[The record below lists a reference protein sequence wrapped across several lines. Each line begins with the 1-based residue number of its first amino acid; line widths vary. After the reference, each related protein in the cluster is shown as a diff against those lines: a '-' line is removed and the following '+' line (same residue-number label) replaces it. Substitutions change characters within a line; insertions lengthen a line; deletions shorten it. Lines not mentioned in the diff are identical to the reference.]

1 MTKSKYRKLVGQ
13 LRTADE
19 ILSQAYRSISIV
31 ANDLQNKLN
40 DLSDGSYRT
49 IVEFELGETLS
60 LSHFLIS
67 VVTDREFFVEAV
79 AIESLNVPKVN
90 EIHSSIETL
99 LKEKGSN

>member
-1 MTKSKYRKLVGQ
+1 MAKSKYRKLVGQ

-40 DLSDGSYRT
+40 DLSNGSYRT

-60 LSHFLIS
+60 LSQFLIS
-67 VVTDREFFVEAV
+67 VVKDKEFFVEAV
-79 AIESLNVPKVN
+79 AIESLNAARIN
-90 EIHSSIETL
+90 ELHESIETL
-99 LKEKGSN
+99 LRKKGSN

>member
-1 MTKSKYRKLVGQ
+1 MAKSKYRKLVGQ

-31 ANDLQNKLN
+31 AVDIQDKLN

-67 VVTDREFFVEAV
+67 VATDKEFFVEAV
-79 AIESLNVPKVN
+79 AIESLNAPRVS
-90 EIHSSIETL
+90 EIHESIETFL
-99 LKEKGSN
+99 REKGSN

>member
-1 MTKSKYRKLVGQ
+1 MAKSKYRKLVGQ

-31 ANDLQNKLN
+31 ANDLQDKLN
-40 DLSDGSYRT
+40 DLSDRSYHT

-67 VVTDREFFVEAV
+67 VVKDKEFFVEAV
-79 AIESLNVPKVN
+79 AIESLNAPRVY
-90 EIHSSIETL
+90 EIHESIETFL
-99 LKEKGSN
+99 REKGSN

>member
-1 MTKSKYRKLVGQ
+1 MAKSRYRKLVGQ

-31 ANDLQNKLN
+31 AADIQNKLN

-49 IVEFELGETLS
+49 IVEFEFGETLS

-79 AIESLNVPKVN
+79 AIESLNAPKVY
-90 EIHSSIETL
+90 EIHESIETFL
-99 LKEKGSN
+99 REKGSN

>member
-1 MTKSKYRKLVGQ
+1 MAKSRYRKLVGQ

-31 ANDLQNKLN
+31 AVDIQNKLN
-40 DLSDGSYRT
+40 DLSEGNYCT

-67 VVTDREFFVEAV
+67 VVTDKEFFVEAV
-79 AIESLNVPKVN
+79 TIESLNAPKVY
-90 EIHSSIETL
+90 EIHESIETFL
-99 LKEKGSN
+99 REKGCN

>member
-1 MTKSKYRKLVGQ
+1 MAKSKYRKLVGQ

-67 VVTDREFFVEAV
+67 VVKDKEFFVEAV
-79 AIESLNVPKVN
+79 PIESLNASRIH
-90 EIHSSIETL
+90 EIDQSIKSL
-99 LKEKGSN
+99 LKGSN

>member
-1 MTKSKYRKLVGQ
+1 MAKSRYRKLVGQ

-31 ANDLQNKLN
+31 AVDIQNKLN
-40 DLSDGSYRT
+40 DLSDGRYRT

-67 VVTDREFFVEAV
+67 VVTDKEFFVEAV
-79 AIESLNVPKVN
+79 AIESLTAPKVY
-90 EIHSSIETL
+90 EIHNSIETFL
-99 LKEKGSN
+99 REKGSN

>member
-1 MTKSKYRKLVGQ
+1 MAKSRYRKLVGQ

-40 DLSDGSYRT
+40 DLSGGSYRT

-79 AIESLNVPKVN
+79 AIDSLNAPKVY
-90 EIHSSIETL
+90 EIHESIETFL
-99 LKEKGSN
+99 REKGSN

>member
-1 MTKSKYRKLVGQ
+1 MAKSRYRKLVGQ

-31 ANDLQNKLN
+31 AVDIQNKLN

-49 IVEFELGETLS
+49 IVELELGETLS
-60 LSHFLIS
+60 LSHFLIN

-79 AIESLNVPKVN
+79 AIESLNAPKVY
-90 EIHSSIETL
+90 EIHESIETFL
-99 LKEKGSN
+99 REKGSN

>member
-1 MTKSKYRKLVGQ
+1 MAKSKYRKLVGQ

-19 ILSQAYRSISIV
+19 ILSQAYRSIAIV

-49 IVEFELGETLS
+49 IVKFELGETLS

-67 VVTDREFFVEAV
+67 AVKDKEFFVEAV
-79 AIESLNVPKVN
+79 AIESLNASKVY
-90 EIHSSIETL
+90 EIHESIETFL
-99 LKEKGSN
+99 REKGSN

>member
-1 MTKSKYRKLVGQ
+1 MAKSRYRKLIGQ

-19 ILSQAYRSISIV
+19 LLSQAYRSISIV
-31 ANDLQNKLN
+31 ANDLENKLN

-67 VVTDREFFVEAV
+67 VVTDREFFVESV
-79 AIESLNVPKVN
+79 AIESLNAPKVY
-90 EIHSSIETL
+90 EIHESIETFL
-99 LKEKGSN
+99 REKGSN